1 MDSPNSAS
9 FFADLTEL
17 SLIAFTGADAQSF
30 LHGQLTCD
38 VAGMAPQSS
47 TYGGYCS
54 PKGRLLATYLLW
66 RTADGFMMQIP
77 TALREPIQ
85 KRLSMFILRAK
96 VKAQDTTG
104 AFSLFGIWGTKADR
118 ELEMLFGALPQKA
131 HTLQASGNAT
141 LIRLPGDR
149 FEIVAPAAEAESLR
163 AKLAACAAPAGY
175 DAWMRQ
181 DIQTGIPVILPAT
194 QEAFVP
200 QMVNLDLIGAVSYTK
215 GCYPGQEIVA
225 RTHYLGRIKQRAYRA
240 YLGATDAP
248 PKPGDSLYSTEF
260 GDQASGT
267 VVNAAPA
274 PEGGYE
280 LLTVIQTASAAGAVA
295 YGTPGGPPIALRALP
310 YTV

>member
-1 MDSPNSAS
+1 MNSTNS
-9 FFADLTEL
+9 GIFFSDLTEL
-17 SLIAFTGADAQSF
+17 GLIAFTGSDAQSF

-38 VAGMAPQSS
+38 VAGMPPQSS

-54 PKGRLLATYLLW
+54 PKGRLLATFLLW
-66 RTADGFMMQIP
+66 RTADGFLMQLP
-77 TALREPIQ
+77 TVLREPIQ

-96 VKAQDTTG
+96 VKAQDATG
-104 AFSLFGIWGTKADR
+104 AFALLGICGGKAKS
-118 ELEMLFGALPQKA
+118 ELEALFGAVPQKP
-131 HTLQASGNAT
+131 HTLQVSGNAT

-163 AKLAACAAPAGY
+163 ARLAACAAPAGY
-175 DAWMRQ
+175 DAWMRK
-181 DIQTGIPVILPAT
+181 DIQSGVVVILPAT

-240 YLGATDAP
+240 WLGAADAP
-248 PKPGDSLYSTEF
+248 PKPGDSLYSTAF

-267 VVNAAPA
+267 VVNTAPA
-274 PEGGYE
+274 LEGGYE
-280 LLTVIQTASAAGAVA
+280 LLTVIQTASAAGTVC
-295 YGTPGGPPIALRALP
+295 YGAPNGPPIELRALP